1 MKRNTLVLVVV
12 LGVLLLVAVLVM
24 QKPGEISSTGEAGDP
39 LTAVDSLALDRIEIN
54 APASAVVLQKKGVE
68 WYLQEPLAY
77 RADQASVAS
86 LVHDV
91 RTLRVT
97 NIVSNKPEKFGV
109 FQVDSTG
116 TRVRLFAGGKETSS
130 FVLGKATTS
139 YLEMYARREGSND
152 VLLVSGASAY
162 VFSRPVRDWRDKS
175 IVAVSRESIAD
186 VHYQYGDTTFVLAMK
201 DSVWTIGGE
210 KAQVDAVNTLL
221 NSLASVQADDFVD
234 TVMVQPPRVTAQ
246 IAYAGVQ
253 LNFFFIKQ
261 GEKYLV
267 QQSGSSQWFE
277 MQSWRASQLLKR
289 KKDLTA
295 STR

>member
-1 MKRNTLVLVVV
+1 
-12 LGVLLLVAVLVM
+12 
-24 QKPGEISSTGEAGDP
+24 
-39 LTAVDSLALDRIEIN
+39 
-54 APASAVVLQKKGVE
+54 
-68 WYLQEPLAY
+68 
-77 RADQASVAS
+77 
-86 LVHDV
+86 
-91 RTLRVT
+91 
-97 NIVSNKPEKFGV
+97 
-109 FQVDSTG
+109 
-116 TRVRLFAGGKETSS
+116 
-130 FVLGKATTS
+130 
-139 YLEMYARREGSND
+139 
-152 VLLVSGASAY
+152 
-162 VFSRPVRDWRDKS
+162 
-175 IVAVSRESIAD
+175 
-186 VHYQYGDTTFVLAMK
+186 MK

-210 KAQVDAVNTLL
+210 KAQADAVNNLL

-234 TVMVQPPRVTAQ
+234 TVMVQPPRLTAQ